1 MHIIYYLFFF
11 LHEILDQTHLNLICL
26 IHQNLLNL
34 IDLLPFRKNIFKL
47 LKSIVYNLYITY
59 KTFAVPKLIC

>member
-1 MHIIYYLFFF
+1 
-11 LHEILDQTHLNLICL
+11 
-26 IHQNLLNL
+26 
-34 IDLLPFRKNIFKL
+34 LLPFRKNIFKL